1 MSISRSVSCVLVIA
15 ALACKRDA
23 TPHQAR
29 TPDRPTDTTHLAP
42 GAADLVLRLNATSY
56 SASDTVRL
64 QLFNRSSAE
73 VGYNL
78 CTSRLEHHAG
88 DAWTVMP
95 DHRACTMELR
105 LLAPGDSAAGERT
118 FDPAVTAGEYR
129 LVSVIDA
136 GGQVREVASQPFTVS
151 ARVSP

>member
-1 MSISRSVSCVLVIA
+1 MKPFYSILLCA
-15 ALACKRDA
+15 ALACNRGAPPDR
-23 TPHQAR
+23 AR
-29 TPDRPTDTTHLAP
+29 TSGEQPDSSTSTSHATDLE
-42 GAADLVLRLNATSY
+42 LNVNARSY
-56 SASDTVRL
+56 AASDTVRL
-64 QLFNRSSAE
+64 QLVNRSSAE

-78 CTSRLEHHAG
+78 CTSRLEHRAN

-105 LLAPGDSAAGERT
+105 MLAPGDSAASERV

-129 LVSVIDA
+129 LVSVVDA